1 MASLTNQPA
10 LSFPALR
17 GLMGT
22 RNYYVILMPLAQ
34 VPRFLQIPDGD
45 ELPADMRAQ
54 RKLVGSRIPDIASYI
69 LENEK
74 DWLFSSL
81 TASFDGDEEFI
92 PSKENPDLG
101 MLRLPLSSYLL
112 VNDGQHRRAG
122 IERALKSDPTL
133 GAQNISVVLFPAE
146 GLERNQQMFSDL
158 NRTVQRTSRSLNIMY
173 DHRDPLNE
181 MTLALEPRVPLL
193 RNRIEKESQSVSV
206 RSAKLISLSALYD
219 MSAEIL
225 GGKISQEE
233 PEENLKKL
241 EQTLTEVWL
250 KLTAAIDQWQS
261 IVIGELR
268 PAEARAEFINAHA
281 VFFYAIGG
289 VVRLA
294 LQRGDGLE
302 VLNGLGEIDWR
313 RANPEWQG
321 VCMLGADI
329 ITRRQTREA
338 LREHIAWKLDLRS
351 SQPEPAFAVLN

>member
-1 MASLTNQPA
+1 
-10 LSFPALR
+10 
-17 GLMGT
+17 MGT
-22 RNYYVILMPLAQ
+22 RNYYVVLMPLAQ
-34 VPRFLQIPDGD
+34 VPRFLQIPAG
-45 ELPADMRAQ
+45 EEIPADMRAQ
-54 RKLVGSRIPDIASYI
+54 RKLVGSRIPDIANYI
-69 LENEK
+69 LDNED

-101 MLRLPLSSYLL
+101 MLRLPLTSYLL

-122 IERALKSDPTL
+122 IERALKTDPTL
-133 GAQNISVVLFPAE
+133 GTQNISVVLFPSE
-146 GLERNQQMFSDL
+146 SLERNQQMFSDL

-181 MTLALEPRVPLL
+181 MTLALEARVPLL

-219 MSAEIL
+219 MCAEIV
-225 GGKISQEE
+225 GGRINHDLPEDDLKLIEE
-233 PEENLKKL
+233 KL
-241 EQTLTEVWL
+241 TYAWKTLTDDVE
-250 KLTAAIDQWQS
+250 QWTG

-268 PAEARAEFINAHA
+268 PAEARAEYINCHA

-289 VVRLA
+289 VVRMAFEQKQSLDV
-294 LQRGDGLE
+294 LDGLRS
-302 VLNGLGEIDWR
+302 IDWR

-321 VCMLGADI
+321 ICMLGADI

-338 LREHIAWKLDLRS
+338 LREHIAWRLGLRQ
-351 SQPEPAFAVLN
+351 SQPEPAFTVGN